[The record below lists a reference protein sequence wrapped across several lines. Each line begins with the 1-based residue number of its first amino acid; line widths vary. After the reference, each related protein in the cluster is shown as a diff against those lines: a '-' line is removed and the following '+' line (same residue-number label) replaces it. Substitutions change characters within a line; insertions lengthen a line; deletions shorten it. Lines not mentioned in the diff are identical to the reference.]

1 MAYDFEKEKR
11 EAIDAGNKALESLR
25 TAKENL
31 DSARNWGFLDMF
43 AGGLATSLVKQSKMK
58 KARQNM
64 EQAKWDLRNFSEEL
78 KDVNMISHLDIE
90 TDDFLSFADW
100 FFDGFFVDWMVQD
113 RINTA
118 RDQVDEAI
126 QRLQSVLQELENS

>member
-31 DSARNWGFLDMF
+31 DSAHNWGLFDMF
-43 AGGLATSLVKQSKMK
+43 AGGLISSLVKQSKMK

-78 KDVNMISHLDIE
+78 KDVNIISHLDIE

-118 RDQVDEAI
+118 KDQVNEAI